1 MTYTVVLL
9 NGKELYGVTI
19 DQVKELFFQRQINQN
34 SLVQSETNRVWQML
48 KREFDLTEWI
58 PEASQLTQLRTPAQ
72 PIGQIPAVEPQT
84 QGMQSFGNGPEG
96 HTQNNQTQTF
106 YQAESLPAENKLQG
120 IQSNYAPTAV
130 RFEPAAVSSPD
141 QNNGRRTGL
150 RPAAVFI
157 LINIVIYL
165 AFVFIGGSA
174 ELNSPDAAGSLV
186 GRSIVPI
193 IIDIFL
199 AVKLWTG
206 NDPAGARKWV
216 LVRTYIGFVV
226 SLILPF
232 ASTSPAEIAIGL
244 TFGIVGFFYL
254 LAIGLVLHG
263 NKQPSAGRVFA
274 GVGSFAVFLLISVL
288 GLGIAGL
295 GKALP
300 ALAKMDLSNP
310 ELQQYKIEGSEFQDK
325 TTGAKVSIPEGWTM
339 LTPSNPYLT
348 TPTARMIAIDRSG
361 DRLAM
366 LEVVP
371 VPAELDMRRQMPNT
385 ILDHL
390 CDGVVT
396 SMQKQADEEAI
407 FGKSVVREL
416 TRMSVYVGK
425 HPAKLLI
432 VEKSDRGRFVKGH
445 VIITYDDLTFYVLH
459 SWCPTKDYQQSQSDF
474 QYFERSFMVPDDINS
489 PFTQTAEN
497 ERRK

>member
-1 MTYTVVLL
+1 
-9 NGKELYGVTI
+9 
-19 DQVKELFFQRQINQN
+19 
-34 SLVQSETNRVWQML
+34 
-48 KREFDLTEWI
+48 
-58 PEASQLTQLRTPAQ
+58 
-72 PIGQIPAVEPQT
+72 
-84 QGMQSFGNGPEG
+84 
-96 HTQNNQTQTF
+96 
-106 YQAESLPAENKLQG
+106 
-120 IQSNYAPTAV
+120 
-130 RFEPAAVSSPD
+130 
-141 QNNGRRTGL
+141 
-150 RPAAVFI
+150 
-157 LINIVIYL
+157 
-165 AFVFIGGSA
+165 
-174 ELNSPDAAGSLV
+174 
-186 GRSIVPI
+186 
-193 IIDIFL
+193 
-199 AVKLWTG
+199 
-206 NDPAGARKWV
+206 
-216 LVRTYIGFVV
+216 
-226 SLILPF
+226 
-232 ASTSPAEIAIGL
+232 
-244 TFGIVGFFYL
+244 
-254 LAIGLVLHG
+254 
-263 NKQPSAGRVFA
+263 
-274 GVGSFAVFLLISVL
+274 
-288 GLGIAGL
+288 
-295 GKALP
+295 
-300 ALAKMDLSNP
+300 
-310 ELQQYKIEGSEFQDK
+310 
-325 TTGAKVSIPEGWTM
+325 M